1 MQYLYLL
8 CDNMNFEYDLKN
20 NVLCIDE
27 NHYSAYDIENN
38 EVGICS
44 SCGANLLSMS
54 YHTFNESL
62 IIVSKCGNCEL
73 IYANI
78 YDNNWVWMNEVVIS
92 HFLDDV
98 CNNDVKCNS
107 TECESNKN
115 INEKLQSL
123 NNIPMKQLTT
133 IFSSA
138 EITAIFAR
146 AKGDECVRQY
156 LYNARKKYDKF
167 EDVFGIKIDV

>member
-1 MQYLYLL
+1 
-8 CDNMNFEYDLKN
+8 MNFEYDLKN

-27 NHYSAYDIENN
+27 NQLPEHSIENN

-44 SCGANLLSMS
+44 SCGANLLSIS
-54 YHTFNESL
+54 YHTFNEDL
-62 IIVSKCGNCEL
+62 VIVSKCGNCGL
-73 IYANI
+73 FYANI
-78 YDNNWVWMNEVVIS
+78 YDNNWIWLDEAVIS
-92 HFLDDV
+92 HFSDDI
-98 CNNDVKCNS
+98 CNNDAKCNPIGCGS
-107 TECESNKN
+107 DDV

-123 NNIPMKQLTT
+123 KNIPMKQLTT

-146 AKGDECVRQY
+146 VNGDECVRQY

-167 EDVFGIKIDV
+167 EDVFGIAIDV